1 MHPGNPARP
10 DQVGMDA
17 ARCRNCNAPLP
28 WAEALKVSG
37 ALCTRCLK
45 VWLARQ
51 REREREVPA

>member
-1 MHPGNPARP
+1 
-10 DQVGMDA
+10 MDA